1 MSRTGVK
8 KKKLK
13 VSLLA
18 EKGSEG
24 WMTKE
29 MGSGEERERERE
41 RGTV

>member
-1 MSRTGVK
+1 MSRTHAK

-18 EKGSEG
+18 EDGSEG

-29 MGSGEERERERE
+29 MGSGEEERKSAREGR
-41 RGTV
+41 